1 MTNTVTDQ
9 VLASLALKGLGIGVS
24 ISAPIGPVGFLC
36 IRRALTV
43 GRTSGFVTGLGAATD
58 DVIYGCA
65 IGFGINSISGLLI
78 RGRPLLGC
86 VGGLLVGVL
95 GVVICSRPPVVAEST
110 VPAGASLISAYLSA
124 LFLTV
129 INPMTLLSL
138 VAIFSGL
145 GVGVTT
151 NWLETSV
158 FISGLCLGA
167 LLWWFLLSGAATWFR
182 GKITVGWMQTINRVS
197 GLAIFALG
205 VHLVVS
211 SLK

>member
-1 MTNTVTDQ
+1 M
-9 VLASLALKGLGIGVS
+9 LASLALKGLGIGVS

-43 GRTSGFVTGLGAATD
+43 GRTSGFVTGLGAATA